1 MPLPISLG
9 RVMITVR
16 TACGLAFLALCFLK
30 VESQGNDF
38 AETESQGEEIPD
50 AFSWSD
56 RLQQLMSENYTFVEA
71 VSKLGHDLWD
81 KFWQTRKDHGKTPWI
96 QKQCNATGAECRK
109 RCSCFDMMN
118 MAEKWLAGS
127 KVSPEEYRQCFR
139 RAAKLHHPDKGGSEE
154 GMRFLTDCATLL
166 CGDERCRNPGTMPSQ
181 DQQRKAAYIKEMKRI
196 KTRCK
201 KRSMEKGVDA
211 GVECHSEK
219 VEELNDETWDMRG
232 SKARDD
238 VRNPRNKTNAFRGH
252 EEELMVFL
260 DDSMSMKGWK
270 HLKAKKV
277 LDMLFPRFE
286 KTPTSIHLLGGT
298 QASIGSSLF
307 KERVESNGGLY
318 EHTAIRA
325 TLIWD
330 NCNDVDLHVQEP
342 GGFEI
347 YYSTKRSPAS
357 HGFLDIDRNVGSSCD
372 ARPVENVRWE
382 IGASSPIPGHY
393 KVLVNLFSHDSRSPR
408 NTPFQLEVSHGPD
421 VKHFQGAVSEVGQK
435 QLVHSFE
442 YGPQDS
448 QQSKE
453 LFSSSVEFTLDDVF
467 RFWECVA
474 WTTYMWEYVYKV
486 LLSASTSNPAKTWDV
501 IIVTDGE
508 DNDSPGAFF
517 GPSGFNEMMNKLHE
531 RSIRPR
537 ISVYCIG
544 TEHCTGDAN
553 GMHFYRDLVLAS
565 GGVFVADTEESSDT
579 TLARQFAVQ
588 LTGSVD
594 ERDLT
599 AEQSQQEWL
608 RLSQSGAHVVNQNE
622 PYTQALVQKGA
633 QQIAKKPTRK
643 KIQEH
648 QHCVRHGD
656 ANVCT
661 VDV

>member
-1 MPLPISLG
+1 
-9 RVMITVR
+9 MITVR

-56 RLQQLMSENYTFVEA
+56 RLQQLMRENYTFVEA

-96 QKQCNATGAECRK
+96 QKQCSATGAECRK

-118 MAEKWLAGS
+118 MAEKWLAAS

-166 CGDERCRNPGTMPSQ
+166 CGDERCRNPGTMPRQ

-238 VRNPRNKTNAFRGH
+238 VRNPRNNTNAFRGH
-252 EEELMVFL
+252 EEELMVC
-260 DDSMSMKGWK
+260 MS
-270 HLKAKKV
+270 
-277 LDMLFPRFE
+277 
-286 KTPTSIHLLGGT
+286 
-298 QASIGSSLF
+298 
-307 KERVESNGGLY
+307 N
-318 EHTAIRA
+318 TAIRA

-421 VKHFQGAVSEVGQK
+421 VKHFQGAVSEVRQK

-442 YGPQDS
+442 YGPQSS

-453 LFSSSVEFTLDDVF
+453 LFSSSV
-467 RFWECVA
+467 ECVA

-501 IIVTDGE
+501 ILVTDGE
-508 DNDSPGAFF
+508 DNDSPDAFF

-565 GGVFVADTEESSDT
+565 GGVFVADMEESSDT
-579 TLARQFAVQ
+579 TLVRQFAVQ

-599 AEQSQQEWL
+599 AKQSQQEWL

-648 QHCVRHGD
+648 QHCVTRQCLCGGVSD
-656 ANVCT
+656 AGGRWSFQLLTGVHAVTPHRADTMKPQEPLKVANFG
-661 VDV
+661 